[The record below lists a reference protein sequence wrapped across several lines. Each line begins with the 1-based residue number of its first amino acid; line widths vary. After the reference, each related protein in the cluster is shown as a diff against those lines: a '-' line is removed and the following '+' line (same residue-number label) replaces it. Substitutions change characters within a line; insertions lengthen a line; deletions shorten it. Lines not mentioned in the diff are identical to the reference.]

1 MNKKEF
7 FKKFESAAMALAI
20 NSTISYDDLIE
31 MAHALYSDAFTH
43 AAREDI
49 GSQAQYLRLRH
60 DLVRFSGEG
69 AIDNFDQACS

>member
-20 NSTISYDDLIE
+20 NSTISYEDLIE

-49 GSQAQYLRLRH
+49 GFQARLLRLENG
-60 DLVRFSGEG
+60 LVRFSGENV
-69 AIDNFDQACS
+69 IDNFDQACS